1 MKKFYVFLCTALLGI
16 VFPAVLRAATV
27 NIVKEKT
34 TRAQAR
40 RSSPHDARLGGG
52 SVA

>member
-27 NIVKEKT
+27 NIVIDDP
-34 TRAQAR
+34 TRVFVEMNYT
-40 RSSPHDARLGGG
+40 PVEGLGRKQHH
-52 SVA
+52 